1 MNELTQRLSLPLLH
15 VAQAHKE
22 MTHNEALMLIDL
34 LLHGCVADVARDA
47 PPPVP
52 AVGQCWI
59 VGSAPGGDWAGQA
72 GQIAG
77 MTEGGWRFVAPRE
90 GMRLWW
96 TGGET
101 NVEFRGGAW
110 VRGEVRAR
118 KIVVDGIPVVGGQQ
132 PAIASPQG
140 GTTRDEEVRTSV
152 SAILAAL
159 RTHGLIAA

>member
-1 MNELTQRLSLPLLH
+1 MNELTHRLSLPMLH
-15 VAQAHKE
+15 IAQAHKE

-34 LLHGCVADVARDA
+34 LLHGCVAGVAQDA
-47 PPPVP
+47 PPATPV
-52 AVGQCWI
+52 AGQCWI
-59 VGSAPGGDWAGQA
+59 VGPAPTGDWAGRT

-77 MTEGGWRFVAPRE
+77 MTEGGWRFVDPRE

-101 NVEFRGGAW
+101 TVEFRGGQW

-118 KIVVDGIPVVGGQQ
+118 RILIDGTPVLGAQQ
-132 PAIASPQG
+132 AAITTPGG
-140 GTTRDEEVRTSV
+140 GTTRDEEARTAV

-159 RTHGLIAA
+159 RAHGLIAA